1 MATRTEIPM
10 SRFRLKISDFV
21 DSIAVVVANQSQNF
35 FKGVILWRA
44 RLGASGLSS
53 MPNFRNG

>member
-1 MATRTEIPM
+1 M

-35 FKGVILWRA
+35 FNGVIMWRA

-53 MPNFRNG
+53 MPIFRNG